1 VQLRADRLGQAVGI
15 KPAEQE
21 EVAPEVDARNG
32 VVEDADRH
40 STPETRMNATQNLP
54 AHGVSGTHYL
64 LFRALFE
71 SPRSLSFPCDAGGH
85 VHLDGLSARALDNYL
100 FARTAIGHDYYVP
113 IVVPALED
121 A

>member
-1 VQLRADRLGQAVGI
+1 VVTIRRAEPLVLGRADQ
-15 KPAEQE
+15 K

-32 VVEDADRH
+32 VVDESDRH
-40 STPETRMNATQNLP
+40 SSQEIRMNATQHP
-54 AHGVSGTHYL
+54 SAHGASATHYL

-85 VHLDGLSARALDNYL
+85 VHLDGLSPRALDNYL

-113 IVVPALED
+113 IVVPARQD
-121 A
+121 G